1 MLSLCLLGFL
11 EEKQSKFMTF
21 IAHFLFNLGGEFLV
35 AAAHR
40 C

>member
-1 MLSLCLLGFL
+1 MLSLCFLGFL

-21 IAHFLFNLGGEFLV
+21 IGHSLFNGGGEFLV